1 MKTVKK
7 NKNQKKPTKIQDLTK
22 KNQDL
27 SNQVDKKNDELL
39 RSIAD
44 FENLKKRKNNEIS
57 NLLRYSGEELIKN
70 LIPVFN
76 DLDRILIESKKIK
89 DVSKI
94 VEGIELVNNKLYN
107 TLNNLSIIKFDSL
120 GESFDPEFHD
130 AIMMRKSKD
139 EKNIIVE
146 EFEKGYKYHD
156 KIIKHAKV
164 IVSEGK
170 K

>member
-7 NKNQKKPTKIQDLTK
+7 NKNQKKPTKIQDLLK

-27 SNQVDKKNDELL
+27 SEQLDKKNDELL

-44 FENLKKRKNNEIS
+44 FENLKKRKNNEIT

-89 DVSKI
+89 DVSKV

-107 TLNNLSIIKFDSL
+107 TLNNLNIVKFDSL
-120 GESFDPEFHD
+120 SEFFDPEFHD

-156 KIIKHAKV
+156 KVIKHAKV

>member
-7 NKNQKKPTKIQDLTK
+7 NKNQKKPTKIQDLTS

-27 SNQVDKKNDELL
+27 AKQIDKKDDELL
-39 RSIAD
+39 RSKAD

-70 LIPVFN
+70 LIPIFD

-107 TLNNLSIIKFDSL
+107 TLNNLNIVKFDSL

-164 IVSEGK
+164 IVSQGK

>member
-27 SNQVDKKNDELL
+27 SNQLDKKNDELL

-107 TLNNLSIIKFDSL
+107 TLNNLNIIKFDSL

>member
-107 TLNNLSIIKFDSL
+107 TLNNLNIIKFDSL

>member
-7 NKNQKKPTKIQDLTK
+7 NKNQKKPTKIQDLTS

-27 SNQVDKKNDELL
+27 AKQIDKKDDELL
-39 RSIAD
+39 RSKAD

-70 LIPVFN
+70 LIPIFD

-130 AIMMRKSKD
+130 AIMMRKSKN

-164 IVSEGK
+164 IVSQGK

>member
-130 AIMMRKSKD
+130 AIMMRKSKN